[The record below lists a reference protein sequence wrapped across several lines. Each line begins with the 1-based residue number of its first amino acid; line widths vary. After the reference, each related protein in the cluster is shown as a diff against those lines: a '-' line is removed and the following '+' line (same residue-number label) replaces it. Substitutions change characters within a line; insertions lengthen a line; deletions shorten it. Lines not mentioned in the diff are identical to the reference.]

1 MKPTILAALL
11 ALALVAPA
19 SANDFVSTHPTPR
32 VEYWQNRQTQI
43 EAFIADPAK
52 LKQVRLLFVG
62 DSITD
67 FFQLGDNPWVPGQR
81 FGRTIWDESFNTPGS
96 ANYAFN
102 IGISGDRTEHVL
114 YRLQP
119 KAEGGLGEIDS
130 PALDP
135 DVIVLMIGIN
145 NSWAAEDPAADSIHE
160 GARAV
165 LTALHRQK
173 PRARIVLQSLLP
185 IVDAPK
191 DRAIVQPVN
200 ARLRALAQSP
210 EFAGST
216 QFLDLYPAFVDE
228 KGQQIAS
235 YFNDGI
241 HPSEAGYRVWRD
253 RLLPFL
259 AMLRKASH

>member
-81 FGRTIWDESFNTPGS
+81 FGRTIWDESFNHPGT

-114 YRLQP
+114 YRLLP
-119 KAEGGLGEIDS
+119 KAKGGLGELDS

-145 NSWAAEDPAADSIHE
+145 NSWAAETPIADSIYE

-165 LTALHRQK
+165 LTALHARK
-173 PRARIVLQSLLP
+173 PRAKIVLQSLLP
-185 IVDAPK
+185 IVDVAK
-191 DRAIVQPVN
+191 DRNVVRPVN
-200 ARLRALAQSP
+200 VRLRALAQSP
-210 EFAGST
+210 AFAGST
-216 QFLDLYPAFVDE
+216 TFLDLYPSFVDRT
-228 KGQQIAS
+228 GTQITR

-253 RLLPFL
+253 QLVPFL
-259 AMLRKASH
+259 AEVRKKKR